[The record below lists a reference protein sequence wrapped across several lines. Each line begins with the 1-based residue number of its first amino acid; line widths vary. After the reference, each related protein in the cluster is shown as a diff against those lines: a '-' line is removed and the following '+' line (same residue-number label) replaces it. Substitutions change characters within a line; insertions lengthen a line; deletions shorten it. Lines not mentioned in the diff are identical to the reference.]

1 MVKKMWVMEIFFCIK
16 KSSKINTYLLLKY
29 FTLKIDV
36 NKMFPGYF
44 FKVRGKS
51 IIFVI
56 INDYNIAD

>member
-44 FKVRGKS
+44 FKVRGKKHY
-51 IIFVI
+51 IC
-56 INDYNIAD
+56 NN